1 MKQVAGFWLPDGEV
15 DLVPFLEA
23 SPRFFKGPTYQ
34 VDKLL
39 ACLPWIKSFGLAL
52 DVGAHCGLWS
62 RVLVRMF
69 RKVEAFEPV
78 PHHIECFLKN
88 VPEATLNTFALGSVR
103 CSVAMK
109 ADHPGA
115 SGSSCVDQAGSLMVD
130 VNTIDECDLD
140 GALFDK
146 VDFMKIDCEGFEH
159 FVLKGGEGL
168 IKADQPCIIVE
179 QKQGMGSKYGLD
191 DLAAV
196 DLLKSWG
203 AKERFDMSGDYCL
216 SWD

>member
-1 MKQVAGFWLPDGEV
+1 MKQVAGFWIPDGEV

-39 ACLPWIKSFGLAL
+39 ACLPWIKKFDLAL

-62 RVLVRMF
+62 RVLVKCF
-69 RKVEAFEPV
+69 RRVEAFEPV
-78 PHHIECFLKN
+78 SRHAECFYKN
-88 VPEATLNTFALGSVR
+88 VPDARLHQLALGERRGRLPMSVD
-103 CSVAMK
+103 AT
-109 ADHPGA
+109 A
-115 SGSSCVDQAGSLMVD
+115 SGNSSMHVNGSEVVQVTQLEEFD
-130 VNTIDECDLD
+130 CGEVNFL
-140 GALFDK
+140 
-146 VDFMKIDCEGFEH
+146 KIDCEGFEY
-159 FVLKGGEGL
+159 FVLKGGEMM
-168 IKADQPCIIVE
+168 IKADRPCVIVE
-179 QKQGMGSKYGLD
+179 QKKGMGSKYGLS

-203 AKERFDMSGDYCL
+203 AQERFEMSGDYCL

>member
-1 MKQVAGFWLPDGEV
+1 MKQVAGFWLPDSEV
-15 DLVPFLEA
+15 DLVPFLES

-34 VDKLL
+34 ADKLL
-39 ACLPWIKSFGLAL
+39 ACLPWIKQFGLAL

-69 RKVEAFEPV
+69 RSVEAFEPV
-78 PHHIECFLKN
+78 PRHIECFVRN
-88 VPEATLNTFALGSVR
+88 VPDARFHAFALGAGACR
-103 CSVAMK
+103 VAMHQ
-109 ADHPGA
+109 DLSA
-115 SGSSCVDQAGSLMVD
+115 SGNSAIDRDGSLMVD
-130 VNTIDECDLD
+130 MRPLEDFDV
-140 GALFDK
+140 GAR
-146 VDFMKIDCEGFEH
+146 VDFIKIDCEGFEKS
-159 FVLKGGEGL
+159 VVQGGEYL
-168 IKADQPCIIVE
+168 IKASRPCILVE
-179 QKQGMGSKYGLD
+179 QKKGMGSKYGLS

>member
-69 RKVEAFEPV
+69 RTVDAFEPV
-78 PHHIECFLKN
+78 PRHVECFLRN
-88 VPEATLNTFALGSVR
+88 VPEAHLHRVALGAGASR
-103 CSVAMK
+103 VAMRQEIE
-109 ADHPGA
+109 A
-115 SGSSCVDQAGSLMVD
+115 SGNSAICGDGALVVD
-130 VNTIDECDLD
+130 VRTIDE
-140 GALFDK
+140 FDTGVR
-146 VDFMKIDCEGFEH
+146 VDFIKIDCEGFEK
-159 FVLKGGEGL
+159 FVLQGGEFR
-168 IKADQPCIIVE
+168 IKASEPCIMVE
-179 QKQGMGSKYGLD
+179 QKKGMGSKYGLS

>member
-15 DLVPFLEA
+15 DLVPFLES

-39 ACLPWIKSFGLAL
+39 HCLPWIKKFDLAL

-69 RKVEAFEPV
+69 RSVAAFEPLRR
-78 PHHIECFLKN
+78 HAECFVKN
-88 VPEATLNTFALGSVR
+88 VPDADLHPFALGESYSRTPMRV
-103 CSVAMK
+103 
-109 ADHPGA
+109 DLTA
-115 SGSSCVDQAGSLMVD
+115 SGNSAIDKNGTHVVD
-130 VNTIDECDLD
+130 VMPLDD
-140 GALFDK
+140 GAGWHRI
-146 VDFMKIDCEGFEH
+146 DFIKLDCEGFEY
-159 FVLKGGEGL
+159 FALKGAEQS
-168 IKADQPCIIVE
+168 IKASQPCILVE
-179 QKQGMGSKYGLD
+179 QKQGMGSKYGLS